1 MRVTE
6 LFSNSRET
14 KLTKS
19 NISTNITAF
28 LVAYNSVTFSV
39 TG

>member
-6 LFSNSRET
+6 LFLNSRET

-19 NISTNITAF
+19 NISTNITTFLEVYKRVTF
-28 LVAYNSVTFSV
+28 LV